1 MRLSV
6 DSQLSIKAVNLEII
20 MMNKQRTCSII
31 NGCIKAVTVIVLNW
45 FPSNTDSLIISGC
58 IEAVVLVV
66 SNISIVHIYGSLKRN
81 ASHVECLVITLN
93 PSLWLMMTSSSGNI
107 FRVTGLLC
115 WEFTDHRWI
124 PLTKASNVKL
134 WFSICAWTNGCV
146 NHRDAG
152 DLRHQRA
159 HYDVTVMGRPSCWL
173 SVIRKKCLQV
183 HPGENFYFKWFNFN
197 STWISYHMPNEVLSD
212 LIHTFETSTV
222 QWLKFGNWN
231 AISSQ
236 TA

>member
-20 MMNKQRTCSII
+20 MVNKQRTCSII

-45 FPSNTDSLIISGC
+45 FPSNTDNLIISGC
-58 IEAVVLVV
+58 IEAVVLVA

-124 PLTKASNVKL
+124 PLTKASDVKL
-134 WFSICAWTNGCV
+134 WFFICCLNKRLCK
-146 NHRDAG
+146 
-152 DLRHQRA
+152 
-159 HYDVTVMGRPSCWL
+159 PSRRW
-173 SVIRKKCLQV
+173 
-183 HPGENFYFKWFNFN
+183 W
-197 STWISYHMPNEVLSD
+197 
-212 LIHTFETSTV
+212 FETPARSLWRHCNGKTIVLTV
-222 QWLKFGNWN
+222 GHQKKVFAGASRGKLLF
-231 AISSQ
+231 
-236 TA
+236 